1 MSINTANNTFYETL
15 LLKNK
20 DQAKA
25 IIVSA
30 ESEKF
35 DLGKRSKKF
44 ENIFYNNLPSSSSK
58 NITYGTWTPQ
68 FDFRFSLDYNGV
80 NNTLPTSDQTPT
92 TTINEARYQKT
103 KNIVSCFARFSVQK
117 PTKIQ
122 PGYLFANI
130 KNIPFPFYS
139 KIPYPLGFIESYD
152 DGEAGFEEYYFFLN
166 SRTISGGFL
175 ALPLTYPNFLMK
187 RFHLNNHFQT
197 FFRFSMKFF
206 YTIND
211 D

>member
-25 IIVSA
+25 IIVPA

-44 ENIFYNNLPSSSSK
+44 ENIFYNNLPSSSSR
-58 NITYGTWTPQ
+58 NVTYGTWTFQ
-68 FDFRFSLDYNGV
+68 FDFRFSLDYDGR
-80 NNTLPTSDQTPT
+80 NNTLPTSDQTPIT
-92 TTINEARYQKT
+92 TVNEARYQKT
-103 KNIVSCFARFSVQK
+103 KNIVACFARFSVRK
-117 PTKIQ
+117 PKKQ

-139 KIPYPLGFIESYD
+139 KIPYFLRFI
-152 DGEAGFEEYYFFLN
+152 GGGGNEAKFRGHYFFLN
-166 SRTISGGFL
+166 SQTISGGFR
-175 ALPLTYPNFLMK
+175 AHSSPPYFLIK
-187 RFHLNNHFQT
+187 RFILNQT
-197 FFRFSMKFF
+197 PFTLQSFAAKFF
-206 YTIND
+206 YTTND